1 MKKLR
6 VIELF
11 AGVGGFRLG
20 LEGYKGKSASSGYK
34 QDLPSN
40 FEIIQSN
47 QYEPSSVRQHA
58 NEVYK
63 KLFNCKKHIEANI
76 SLIKGEDLEPHDLMV
91 GGFPCEDYSV
101 ANSLR
106 SAKGILGKKGVLW
119 WQIERLIREL
129 GKNKPKYL
137 VLENVDRLLKSPAN
151 QRGRDFAIMLASLND
166 HGYVAEWR
174 VLNAADFG
182 FPQKRRRVFILA
194 YLGNEERNLFDY
206 EFKADK
212 ITKQSSFEIKGSL
225 TTLSKNFGKKEKV
238 SKFLNA
244 GISIGRKISTQTLR
258 YKSPKKPILLKE
270 ILIKKTSDID
280 EEFWIDE
287 KDLSK
292 WRKAKKGRSIK
303 RTSMRDGK
311 PFNYNFSEGDM
322 SFPDKLD
329 TPARTIITSEG
340 GKSAARSTHII
351 KQKRLYLPKWLED
364 FLLEKKLLS
373 NHKIYR
379 RLTAIELERL
389 NMFPDNHTKENDIS
403 NSKRAFFMG
412 NALVV
417 GIVEK
422 IGFCIVEN
430 EKKDF

>member
-1 MKKLR
+1 
-6 VIELF
+6 
-11 AGVGGFRLG
+11 
-20 LEGYKGKSASSGYK
+20 
-34 QDLPSN
+34 
-40 FEIIQSN
+40 
-47 QYEPSSVRQHA
+47 
-58 NEVYK
+58 
-63 KLFNCKKHIEANI
+63 
-76 SLIKGEDLEPHDLMV
+76 
-91 GGFPCEDYSV
+91 
-101 ANSLR
+101 
-106 SAKGILGKKGVLW
+106 
-119 WQIERLIREL
+119 
-129 GKNKPKYL
+129 
-137 VLENVDRLLKSPAN
+137 
-151 QRGRDFAIMLASLND
+151 MLASLND
-166 HGYVAEWR
+166 HGYVVEWR

-194 YLGNEERNLFDY
+194 YLGNEERNLFGY
-206 EFKADK
+206 QFEADK

-225 TTLSKNFGKKEKV
+225 TTLSENFGKKEKV

-244 GISIGRKISTQTLR
+244 GVCIDRKISTQTLR

-270 ILIKKTSDID
+270 ILIKKTSGID
-280 EEFWIDE
+280 EEFWVDE

-292 WRKAKKGRSIK
+292 WKKAKKGRSIK

-311 PFNYNFSEGDM
+311 PFNYTFSEGDM

-340 GKSAARSTHII
+340 GKSPARSKHII

-364 FLLEKKLLS
+364 FLLEKRLLS
-373 NHKIYR
+373 NHKVYR

-430 EKKDF
+430 EKKNF